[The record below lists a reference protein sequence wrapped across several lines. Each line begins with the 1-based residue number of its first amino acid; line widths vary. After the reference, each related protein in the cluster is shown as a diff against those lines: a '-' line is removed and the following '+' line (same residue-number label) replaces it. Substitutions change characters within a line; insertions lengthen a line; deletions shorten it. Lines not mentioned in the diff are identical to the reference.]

1 VPEPADSP
9 APSSRAP
16 FEPRPA
22 AEVPPSADGRRNRDE
37 LERRMNSRQPT
48 LIEEFWQFLRFNK
61 KWWLLPILVALL
73 LLGTLVVLSGTAL
86 APFMYP
92 F

>member
-1 VPEPADSP
+1 MPDPANSP
-9 APSSRAP
+9 ARESGRSAASPS
-16 FEPRPA
+16 PA
-22 AEVPPSADGRRNRDE
+22 ADRLARED
-37 LERRMNSRQPT
+37 LERRMNTRQPT
-48 LIEEFWQFLRFNK
+48 LVEEFWQFLRFNK

-86 APFMYP
+86 APFIYP

>member
-1 VPEPADSP
+1 VSDPANSP
-9 APSSRAP
+9 ARDSRSPVEAQQAAAASTPIDNRLSS
-16 FEPRPA
+16 E
-22 AEVPPSADGRRNRDE
+22 D

-48 LIEEFWQFLRFNK
+48 LVEEFWQFLKFNK

-73 LLGTLVVLSGTAL
+73 LLGVLVVLSGTAL
-86 APFMYP
+86 APFIYP